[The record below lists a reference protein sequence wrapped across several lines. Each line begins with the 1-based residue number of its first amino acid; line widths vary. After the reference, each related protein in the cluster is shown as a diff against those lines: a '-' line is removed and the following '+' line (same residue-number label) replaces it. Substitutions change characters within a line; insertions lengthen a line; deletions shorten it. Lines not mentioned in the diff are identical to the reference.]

1 MAIEDLKPLEAI
13 QWAPSG
19 NGLDGRPGEVMAF
32 LATDEGRTHGYGYGP
47 GWAMD
52 FGSQQGQIRVL
63 PTQWIVRLSNGVLV
77 VEDER
82 PEDAH
87 VFDAEQRL
95 EELKIMRELRER
107 SRREGCW

>member
-1 MAIEDLKPLEAI
+1 
-13 QWAPSG
+13 
-19 NGLDGRPGEVMAF
+19 MAF

-63 PTQWIVRLSNGVLV
+63 PTQWIVRLSNDFLV
-77 VEDER
+77 VEDEL
-82 PEDAH
+82 PEGAH
-87 VFDAEQRL
+87 VFDPTQRL

-107 SRREGCW
+107 SRRDGCW